1 MVHAEA
7 EERNGVQAA
16 VRASLER
23 NASFSSHTSASSLQP
38 PDGLEQMARLPLI
51 ITESKEIHSSETKL
65 ELDMGDNGIGKTS
78 CSDSVSNSHNRDAST
93 NILENMA
100 GKGKNDSSGSSKKL
114 KADGSISLNSMC
126 SDTIEAA
133 VMDLEELVN
142 RVKWIRGFLE
152 LGKPLSNTGQNPWK
166 FLEHRASS
174 TPK

>member
-7 EERNGVQAA
+7 EGRNGVQAA

-51 ITESKEIHSSETKL
+51 NTESKEIQASETKL

-78 CSDSVSNSHNRDAST
+78 YSDSVSNSHNRDASA
-93 NILENMA
+93 NILGNMA

-152 LGKPLSNTGQNPWK
+152 LGKPLSNSVQNPWK